1 MAFQNLS
8 RLKPDEVQSRTARG
22 ERLVTIDV
30 RTDSARSEQPF
41 EIPGSHWL
49 PLTNVAQHA
58 LQLPRNT
65 TIVTYCT

>member
-8 RLKPDEVQSRTARG
+8 RLKPDEVRSRTARG
-22 ERLVTIDV
+22 DHLVTIDV
-30 RTDSARSEQPF
+30 RTDTARSAQPI

-49 PLTNVAQHA
+49 PLTDVAQHP

>member
-8 RLKPDEVQSRTARG
+8 RLKPDEVRSRTSRG
-22 ERLVTIDV
+22 DPLVTIDV
-30 RTDSARSEQPF
+30 RTDGARLALPF

-49 PLTNVAQHA
+49 PLTDVARHA
-58 LQLPRNT
+58 GQLSRNT